1 MSENQKDFI
10 PEEQEDDFSSSTVF
24 AAPSEHKD
32 KKKAGKHRLG
42 LRLLAIFLVVA
53 IIGGSVWWVAK
64 YIAEKSSGEGSTF
77 EPKQMVTLSASS
89 FKKLTVIHDAA
100 TLVLNSSMKEE
111 SGQQKQVWTLEG
123 YDETLIDKT
132 SLNQIASYASA
143 VTVFGEYDY
152 DQNTQKAQ
160 FGLDKPVVTVKVEAN
175 DQKQNFVLTQGNS
188 TADGQY
194 AYLHI
199 SYYPNKIYLVSRST
213 LTGFIVE
220 PLDLAI
226 STAIPAIEKNSDN
239 AGYFDSEGVLSDFDT
254 LTISGSRFEKPLV
267 FIPNRDNRFSS
278 YATYIC
284 TSPKLRIADGVVEDI
299 RNSFANGVSAS
310 SAVSF
315 DQSKESIK
323 KFGLDKPDI
332 VITLKVAGKNYSYK
346 LKATDESMTQY
357 YILASTD
364 RMIRTVTISSMEY
377 LSNEEKD
384 FYLGFMA
391 LESIADVSEFNVT
404 GDINAAFTLNK
415 KEDEEGYD
423 IKCNGKTIESEPFQ
437 TFYALFIGTTAIDYN
452 TQKVSKKADLSITLK
467 HHDGSAPTVLSFFKI
482 SDSRYQYSV
491 GGTPMGQISSTAYDK
506 LVREIEKLIK

>member
-10 PEEQEDDFSSSTVF
+10 PEEQDDFSSSTIF
-24 AAPSEHKD
+24 SAPSEHKD
-32 KKKAGKHRLG
+32 KKKAGKYSLV
-42 LRLLAIFLVVA
+42 LRLVAIFLVVA
-53 IIGGSVWWVAK
+53 LLGGSVWWVTK
-64 YIAEKSSGEGSTF
+64 YIAEKTAKEGGTF
-77 EPKQMVTLSASS
+77 QPEQMTILSATS
-89 FKKLTVIHDAA
+89 FKKLTVIHDTA
-100 TLVLNSSMKEE
+100 TLVLNSSMQEE

-132 SLNQIASYASA
+132 SLGQIATYASA
-143 VTVFGEYDY
+143 VTVFGEYEY
-152 DQNTQKAQ
+152 DEKTQKAQ
-160 FGLDKPVVTVKVEAN
+160 FGLDKPIVTVKVEAN
-175 DQKQNFVLTQGNS
+175 DAKQNFVLTQGNV

-199 SYYPNKIYLVSRST
+199 STFPQKIYLVNRST

-226 STAIPAIEKNSDN
+226 STAIPAIEKTKDN
-239 AGYFDSEGVLSDFDT
+239 AGYFDSEGVLTDFDT
-254 LTISGSRFEKPLV
+254 LTISGSKFKNPLV
-267 FIPNRDNRFSS
+267 FIPNKDNRFSS

-284 TSPKLRIADGVVEDI
+284 TSPKLRIADGVIEDI

-310 SAVSF
+310 GAVSF

-323 KFGLDKPDI
+323 KFGLDNPDI

-346 LKATDESMTQY
+346 LKATDDSFTQY
-357 YILASTD
+357 FILASTD
-364 RMIRTVTISSMEY
+364 RMIRTVTISNMEY
-377 LSNEEKD
+377 LNNEEKD

-391 LESIADVSEFNVT
+391 LESIGDISEFVTT
-404 GDINAAFTLNK
+404 GDVNAAFTLAK

-423 IKCNGKTIESEPFQ
+423 IKCNGNTVDSEAFQ
-437 TFYALFIGTTAIDYN
+437 NFYALFIGTTAIDYN
-452 TQKVSKKADLSITLK
+452 TKKVSGRADLTVTLK

-491 GGTPMGQISSTAYDK
+491 GGTAMGQISSTAYDK